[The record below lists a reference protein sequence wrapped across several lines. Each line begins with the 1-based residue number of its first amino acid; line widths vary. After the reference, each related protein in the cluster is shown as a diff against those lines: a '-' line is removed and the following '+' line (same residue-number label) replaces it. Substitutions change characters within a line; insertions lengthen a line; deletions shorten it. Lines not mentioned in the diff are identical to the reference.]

1 MKLAAAQFHPLRMRL
16 REPLATSH
24 GQLTTRDTFV
34 LRLSASPG
42 LFGMGEAAPAYW
54 VGGESIAATR
64 ASLESIVALVARGC
78 DVTSLREAAF
88 ARLDNCSI
96 TPSAACALDTALLDL
111 EARSRD
117 VPVAKLLGATS
128 TLPVRVCAL
137 LRSRTPEQ
145 LFRECRIAA
154 DRGYTTFKLKVGSD
168 AIENDAANLAAIR
181 DAVGDEARIRLDAN
195 RAWNLDDAAA
205 ALARFSTRAI
215 EFIEEP
221 LRDPTPAA
229 LAKLRA
235 ESGVSVAL
243 DESIAT
249 AAQLGEFLD
258 PRCAD
263 FIVLKAAR
271 VGGASRCVELAR
283 TAALSGL
290 TPVVT
295 DSLESA
301 IGMSLAVH
309 LAQAVSTGIAAG
321 LAGARFLSDAGD
333 IPAHFREPVELEPCG
348 PGLDVALPAE
358 SSTR

>member
-1 MKLAAAQFHPLRMRL
+1 
-16 REPLATSH
+16 
-24 GQLTTRDTFV
+24 
-34 LRLSASPG
+34 
-42 LFGMGEAAPAYW
+42 
-54 VGGESIAATR
+54 
-64 ASLESIVALVARGC
+64 
-78 DVTSLREAAF
+78 
-88 ARLDNCSI
+88 
-96 TPSAACALDTALLDL
+96 
-111 EARSRD
+111 
-117 VPVAKLLGATS
+117 
-128 TLPVRVCAL
+128 VCAL

-145 LFRECRIAA
+145 LFRESRIAA
-154 DRGYTTFKLKVGSD
+154 DRGYTTFKLKVGGD
-168 AIENDAANLAAIR
+168 AIENDAANLAAVR
-181 DAVGDEARIRLDAN
+181 NAVGDDPRIRLDAN

-205 ALARFSTRAI
+205 ALARFSTHAI

-221 LRDPTPAA
+221 LRDPTPTA

-235 ESGVSVAL
+235 ESGVPLAL

-249 AAQLGEFLD
+249 AKQLGEFLD

-263 FIVLKAAR
+263 FIVFKAAR

-283 TAALSGL
+283 TASVSGL
-290 TPVVT
+290 TPVIT

-309 LAQAVSTGIAAG
+309 LAAAVSAGVAAG